1 MHSATRGR
9 GGLFRRRDTVWLI
22 YTKVRL
28 ICLSLD
34 FFLSFHKW
42 ITDRTKS
49 SECTTVYW
57 DLIQELDKR
66 WKIAYETTI
75 KAKSMRGFSTATPKL
90 VENKFALGEPS
101 KELLDD
107 WDCRTVESVLELHDT
122 QGGSDKNCCE
132 SLHASTFVITPIRF
146 SIIRLLIHLIYL
158 LIHFADKIRDINVN
172 WKIRWML
179 VLMAGLVNCPS
190 NSVQRGLVL
199 CQTADKNQVVALYL
213 RMMWIKIEIF
223 NEELRRGSN
232 EIKMWKIP
240 HFFKLWKNLNVG
252 IKLSLDSNVVPP
264 LEGCPGQSGDILTG
278 QGGPRRPDCRLLMPH
293 RGRETHRGIQEIQK
307 MQTWPESTEQE
318 S

>member
-1 MHSATRGR
+1 MKCNAQCYRGEVSH
-9 GGLFRRRDTVWLI
+9 FRRRDTVWLI
-22 YTKVRL
+22 YTKVPL

-232 EIKMWKIP
+232 EIKM
-240 HFFKLWKNLNVG
+240 
-252 IKLSLDSNVVPP
+252 
-264 LEGCPGQSGDILTG
+264 
-278 QGGPRRPDCRLLMPH
+278 
-293 RGRETHRGIQEIQK
+293 
-307 MQTWPESTEQE
+307 
-318 S
+318 